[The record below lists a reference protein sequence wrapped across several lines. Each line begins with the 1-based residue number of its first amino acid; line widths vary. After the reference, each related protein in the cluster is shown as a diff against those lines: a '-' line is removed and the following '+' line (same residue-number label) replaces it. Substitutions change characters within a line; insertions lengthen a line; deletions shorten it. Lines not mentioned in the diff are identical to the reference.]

1 MSGILEVSNLSV
13 RYPGVHA
20 LDDVSFEVEEGGFHG
35 IIGPNGAG
43 KSTLFS
49 CILGLNPR
57 YTGSVKIFG
66 KDIRRSKEILGQLG
80 YVPQEPVFERNF
92 PATVREVI
100 RFGMWRDRREERI
113 DEVMHHLRIYEIA
126 DRRVGELSGG
136 QLRRVFIAKAIVNNP
151 KLLILDEP
159 ITGIDQSG
167 MNIFYG
173 ILKDLNAEHGITIIW
188 TSHDMTVIKMMAD
201 NVTFLDK
208 RLSFHGPC
216 EHFFSDRALCSKLK
230 VSDSCAFGT

>member
-1 MSGILEVSNLSV
+1 MSGILEVSNLTV
-13 RYPGVHA
+13 RYPGVRA
-20 LDDVSFEVEEGGFHG
+20 LDDVSFEVEDGGFHG

-49 CILGLNPR
+49 CMLGLNPR

-66 KDIRRSKEILGQLG
+66 KDIRRSKEILRHLG

-113 DEVMHHLRIYEIA
+113 NEVMHHLRIYEIA
-126 DRRVGELSGG
+126 DRRVGQLSGG
-136 QLRRVFIAKAIVNNP
+136 QLRRVFIAKAIVNDP

-167 MNIFYG
+167 IDLFYG
-173 ILKDLNAEHGITIIW
+173 ILKYLNAEHGITIIW
-188 TSHDMTVIKMMAD
+188 TSHDLAVVKMMAD

-208 RLSFHGPC
+208 KLVFHGSA
-216 EHFFSDRALCSKLK
+216 EHFFSNKKLRTRLQKGQALIP
-230 VSDSCAFGT
+230 